1 MDEWMYVC
9 IYMPSI
15 IKMQLYTYKL
25 VKSRIDKHNNN
36 CDVKHLT
43 KYTNLAV
50 RTTNPFR
57 QLLPKEEDLPF
68 RERIR
73 LPILEES
80 SLFVQFRLDIRNNMA
95 DNSGAALPHKIDFDI
110 SKDRFC

>member
-1 MDEWMYVC
+1 M
-9 IYMPSI
+9 
-15 IKMQLYTYKL
+15 L

-36 CDVKHLT
+36 CDLKHLT

-73 LPILEES
+73 LPVWEES
-80 SLFVQFRLDIRNNMA
+80 PPFGKQ
-95 DNSGAALPHKIDFDI
+95 KI
-110 SKDRFC
+110 